1 MEITD
6 INGRVTLGN
15 ATTMPYFGL
24 GLYQMEEG
32 EEVFNAVTQAIAQGY
47 RLFDTAAAYDNEAG
61 VGKAIRESPVAR
73 EEIFVT
79 SKVWNSDHGYE
90 NTLKA
95 FDRSIRKMKLDYLD
109 LYLIHWPVKKKYKE
123 TWRAIETLYM
133 EGRIKAIG
141 VSNFLEHHLEDLMT
155 EAKIF
160 PMVNQ
165 VEFHPY
171 LVQPDLLHF
180 CRENDIQVEAW
191 SPLMQGN
198 VTDIAELKEI
208 ADKYEKKP
216 SQVTLR
222 WDLQKGVV
230 TIPKSSNPEHI
241 RSNAEIFDFELSLE
255 DMETID
261 NLNQNSRLGDHPDHI

>member
-15 ATTMPYFGL
+15 ATAMPYFGL
-24 GLYQMEEG
+24 GVYQIEEG
-32 EEVFNAVTQAIAQGY
+32 EEVFNAVTQAIAAGY

-61 VGKAIRESPVAR
+61 VGRAIRESPVAR

-79 SKVWNSDHGYE
+79 SKVWNTDHGYE

-95 FDRSIRKMKLDYLD
+95 FDRSIRKMKFDYLD
-109 LYLIHWPVKKKYKE
+109 LYLIHWPVKGKYMD
-123 TWRAIETLYM
+123 TWRAIETLYL

-141 VSNFLEHHLEDLMT
+141 VSNFLVHHLEDLMA

-171 LVQPDLLHF
+171 LVQPELLHF
-180 CRENDIQVEAW
+180 CRENDIQVEAY

-198 VTDIAELKEI
+198 VSDVGELQAI
-208 ADKYEKKP
+208 ADKYGKNP

-222 WDLQKGVV
+222 WDLQKEVV

-241 RSNAEIFDFELSLE
+241 KSNAEIFDFELSQE

-261 NLNQNSRLGDHPDHI
+261 NLDQNSRLGDDPDQF